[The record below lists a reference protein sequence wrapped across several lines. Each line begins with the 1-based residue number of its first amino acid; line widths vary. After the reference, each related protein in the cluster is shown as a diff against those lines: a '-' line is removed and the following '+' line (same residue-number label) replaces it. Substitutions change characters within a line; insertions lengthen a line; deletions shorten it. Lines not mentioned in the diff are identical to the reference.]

1 MENNKL
7 LDVDDLK
14 YIKKHYGEK
23 FARMIRGLFPSLL
36 EHRGLLATIISE
48 SFEPTRSLYDDII
61 ENEIVYDFKKFV
73 NTVAKD
79 KYGIDT
85 SKEIETKCNGK
96 TPEELL
102 SEAGY
107 VLFPECLTQD
117 DVLQFTGYYA
127 PGEELCSFDGDRTQ
141 SCRVWFAV
149 KKDATELKRED
160 FITPRRQDEY
170 GTSVISIQFSKDESC
185 TLSIKNRYNH
195 TVAYPD
201 STFSNNLD
209 NIIPG
214 LTDAFATT
222 YGVRE
227 QNENLDVFPLESY
240 IEATNP
246 EDGSQKYYR
255 KSISSTDGGVLCY
268 FCENNV
274 VINKQKQVYRF
285 DRSRYILAEN
295 YLIDLKEKTITGVTL
310 EGNPPKPKKFVDSF
324 VESIGDVTDI
334 KVSAMGD
341 DKIITFSVKDGEDVV
356 LKLNNHN
363 EIIEYHNQNVTE
375 IGDGFLHKNKNLQ
388 VLNIPNVKSVGR
400 RFLYANQNFNT
411 LNAPNLESVG
421 DCFLQNNQA
430 MSKLNLPNLKKMGAY
445 CLTYNVSLNQIYLP
459 ECETIDRCC
468 FCGSINY
475 EMIYLP
481 NVTTIGSYSFN
492 HCESV
497 QKIKID
503 KLSKLWVHAFYRFEY
518 RDKLVSIAQKNAQTS
533 DKTSS

>member
-1 MENNKL
+1 MKNNEL

-107 VLFPECLTQD
+107 VLYPECLTQD

-195 TVAYPD
+195 TVDFPD

-214 LTDAFATT
+214 LTDAFETT

-227 QNENLDVFPLESY
+227 QDVALGVFPLESY
-240 IEATNP
+240 FRAKNP
-246 EDGSQKYYR
+246 EDGSKKYYR
-255 KSISSTDGGVLCY
+255 KNLSGFFGKNWFCY
-268 FCENNV
+268 CENNV
-274 VINKQKQVYRF
+274 VIRGDTKFYRF

-295 YLIDLKEKTITGVTL
+295 YLIDLKEKTIKVVTL
-310 EGNPPKPKKFVDSF
+310 EGNPPTPKTNNDSFVDS
-324 VESIGDVTDI
+324 IGDIMDI
-334 KVSAMGD
+334 KVSIEGD
-341 DKIITFSVKDGEDVV
+341 DKIITVSVKDGEDVV
-356 LKLNNHN
+356 LKLNKHN

-375 IGDGFLHKNKNLQ
+375 IGDKFLPNNKSLR
-388 VLNIPNVKSVGR
+388 VLNLPNVKSIGQGCLTGNEC
-400 RFLYANQNFNT
+400 LYQ
-411 LNAPNLESVG
+411 LNAPNVETIG
-421 DCFLQNNQA
+421 NYFLQYNG
-430 MSKLNLPNLKKMGAY
+430 SLREINLPNVKTIGNY
-445 CLTYNVSLNQIYLP
+445 CLSYDRSLKRVIMP
-459 ECETIDRCC
+459 ECESIGRDC
-468 FCGSINY
+468 FNDSQSY
-475 EMIYLP
+475 DMIYLP
-481 NVTTIGSYSFN
+481 KVKTIDSYSFEK
-492 HCESV
+492 CKSV

-503 KLSKLWVHAFYRFEY
+503 KLSKLCTHAFDEFEY
-518 RDKLVSIAQKNAQTS
+518 RDKLLSIATNNAQTS
-533 DKTSS
+533 DKNLS